1 MPDCQKR
8 MIQNHPRSR
17 ESHYLTD
24 LFSLLRFIT
33 VYLTVC
39 TECLLL
45 HKRTFLASKLCVIGK
60 FLTDRAHLSAL
71 TFFFGMIFPAVQLDH
86 FFHNVLLS
94 LTFLFHFVHVI
105 LHLPVFLFLF
115 LLSRKNYNT
124 WQIQTTIRQILPIGT
139 FFIHKNPMPM
149 ITVTVP
155 MMRSFVPMVMALFCT
170 KLSRCFLYKFVPR
183 NHE

>member
-24 LFSLLRFIT
+24 LVSLLRFIT

-45 HKRTFLASKLCVIGK
+45 HKRTFLASELCVIRK
-60 FLTDRAHLSAL
+60 LLTDRAHLSDL
-71 TFFFGMIFPAVQLDH
+71 TFFFGMIFPTVQLDH

-94 LTFLFHFVHVI
+94 LTFLFHFVHII
-105 LHLPVFLFLF
+105 LHLPIFLFLF
-115 LLSRKNYNT
+115 LLSGKSIIHGRPRLRSDKFCQRLHFSY
-124 WQIQTTIRQILPIGT
+124 IKILC
-139 FFIHKNPMPM
+139 
-149 ITVTVP
+149 
-155 MMRSFVPMVMALFCT
+155 S
-170 KLSRCFLYKFVPR
+170 
-183 NHE
+183 

>member
-1 MPDCQKR
+1 MPDCKKR

-45 HKRTFLASKLCVIGK
+45 HKRTFLDSKLCVIGK

-115 LLSRKNYNT
+115 LFSRKN
-124 WQIQTTIRQILPIGT
+124 TIHG
-139 FFIHKNPMPM
+139 
-149 ITVTVP
+149 
-155 MMRSFVPMVMALFCT
+155 RSRPRSDRFCQSAHFSYI
-170 KLSRCFLYKFVPR
+170 KIPVSSKRF
-183 NHE
+183 

>member
-1 MPDCQKR
+1 MPDCKKR

-60 FLTDRAHLSAL
+60 FLTDRAHL
-71 TFFFGMIFPAVQLDH
+71 D
-86 FFHNVLLS
+86 VLLWNDFS
-94 LTFLFHFVHVI
+94 GSTVGSFLPQRAALSDVSFPLCSCYSAPSSISFS
-105 LHLPVFLFLF
+105 VFTL
-115 LLSRKNYNT
+115 KKKYNT

>member
-1 MPDCQKR
+1 MPHCKCR
-8 MIQNHPRSR
+8 MIQKHPRSGKP
-17 ESHYLTD
+17 HNLPN
-24 LFSLLRFIT
+24 LLPHLRL
-33 VYLTVC
+33 VAMHLTVC

-71 TFFFGMIFPAVQLDH
+71 TFFFGMIFPAIQLDH

-115 LLSRKNYNT
+115 LLSRKN
-124 WQIQTTIRQILPIGT
+124 TIHGRSRPRSDRFCQSAHFSYIKILCP
-139 FFIHKNPMPM
+139 
-149 ITVTVP
+149 
-155 MMRSFVPMVMALFCT
+155 
-170 KLSRCFLYKFVPR
+170 
-183 NHE
+183 

>member
-115 LLSRKNYNT
+115 LPSGKNITHGKSRPRSDKIF
-124 WQIQTTIRQILPIGT
+124 QQAHFSCREIQCP
-139 FFIHKNPMPM
+139 
-149 ITVTVP
+149 
-155 MMRSFVPMVMALFCT
+155 
-170 KLSRCFLYKFVPR
+170 
-183 NHE
+183 

>member
-1 MPDCQKR
+1 MGFVFFIIFTLFFFHTAHQMPHCQHR
-8 MIQNHPRSR
+8 MIEKHPRSR
-17 ESHYLTD
+17 KPHD
-24 LFSLLRFIT
+24 LPDLLPHLWLIAMH
-33 VYLTVC
+33 LTVC

-115 LLSRKNYNT
+115 LLSRKN
-124 WQIQTTIRQILPIGT
+124 TIHGRSRPRSDRFCQSAHFSYIKILCP
-139 FFIHKNPMPM
+139 
-149 ITVTVP
+149 
-155 MMRSFVPMVMALFCT
+155 
-170 KLSRCFLYKFVPR
+170 
-183 NHE
+183 

>member
-1 MPDCQKR
+1 MPHCQNW
-8 MIQNHPRSR
+8 MIQKHPGSR
-17 ESHYLTD
+17 KAHHLPD
-24 LFSLLRFIT
+24 FLPHFRLVT
-33 VYLTVC
+33 VYFTICAEGFV
-39 TECLLL
+39 L

-115 LLSRKNYNT
+115 LLSRKN
-124 WQIQTTIRQILPIGT
+124 TIHGRSRPRSDRFCQSAHFSYIKILCP
-139 FFIHKNPMPM
+139 
-149 ITVTVP
+149 
-155 MMRSFVPMVMALFCT
+155 
-170 KLSRCFLYKFVPR
+170 
-183 NHE
+183 

>member
-1 MPDCQKR
+1 MLLSCIFFLPTLLFFAAYQMPDCQKR

-105 LHLPVFLFLF
+105 LHLPVFLFPVLRF
-115 LLSRKNYNT
+115 LLSGKSITHGRPRPQSDKSF
-124 WQIQTTIRQILPIGT
+124 QQVHFSCREIQYP
-139 FFIHKNPMPM
+139 
-149 ITVTVP
+149 
-155 MMRSFVPMVMALFCT
+155 
-170 KLSRCFLYKFVPR
+170 
-183 NHE
+183 